1 MLWLTFQLKKRE
13 QAITQHAKLTPAPL
27 LNIKFG
33 NILKRWMKRLC
44 VSFTLGSRHDETKQ
58 NEMKRSKTK

>member
-27 LNIKFG
+27 INIKFG
-33 NILKRWMKRLC
+33 NIPKRWMKRWC
-44 VSFTLGSRHDETKQ
+44 VSFTNLRAPDTTKL
-58 NEMKRSKTK
+58 SKIK